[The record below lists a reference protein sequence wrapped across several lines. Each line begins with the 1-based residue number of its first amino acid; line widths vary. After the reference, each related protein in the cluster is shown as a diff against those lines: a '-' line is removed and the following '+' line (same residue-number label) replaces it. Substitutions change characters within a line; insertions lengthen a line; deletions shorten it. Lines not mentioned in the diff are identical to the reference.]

1 MYSKIALR
9 NVKKSYKDYFIYF
22 ITLTFSVALFYIFG
36 SFEQQSSIL
45 NMTAGQGQAVQA
57 LVTTMNVM
65 SAIISVV
72 FAFLILYA
80 NNFLIRR
87 RKKELGIYTIL
98 GMPKRILSRILIYE
112 TLYIGIVSLVS
123 GLILGY
129 IGSQLTAIMSAKV
142 LDASVSYHFVFSM
155 KATIKT
161 VVSFA
166 FIFVIVMFFNGRV
179 LNKISLIDLLRAER
193 KNETSNAKHAVLIFI
208 SGVILL
214 VIAYLWALK
223 PLHLII
229 FMPLIIALGSFATF
243 TIFKSFAGFML
254 KFTQVNIR
262 IYFKNLNLFVFRQV
276 ASKVNT
282 TYKMMSVVSLLLLFG
297 IATLA
302 TGFNLNSV
310 MGEQVKRNTPFDY
323 SLVVASQSTHRDE
336 DLEFFLGQQDRDAY
350 ASMNIYNTE
359 FESDVIDSLFK
370 NQEAASN
377 RFHPRLYLADISDYN
392 AIRAMHQLGSISLND
407 DYVYIYGQDQKSDT
421 MRLNYKTDLDY
432 SKQLNLGSKAL
443 TAVDGSDV
451 TDVSLKNGDFGDTVI
466 FMNTATLQSVTR
478 ETSNPVTMSTIHN
491 FNQADALEFKA
502 SVDQELIH
510 LGYDLDD
517 VISIASQELYE
528 SLLGIELVFTYIGLY
543 LGVVFLISSGVIL
556 ALQQLSEANDN
567 QQRYRVL
574 SKIGASDVMMDQS
587 IFKQNALYFFI
598 PLAIALIHSYIGIR
612 AVNINLDLMGLKAT
626 SLIPTILTVSG
637 VLIIY
642 LIYFIA
648 TYKGS
653 KSIIKGN

>member
-87 RKKELGIYTIL
+87 RKKELGIYTLL

-129 IGSQLTAIMSAKV
+129 IGSQLTAIMRAKV

-166 FIFVIVMFFNGRV
+166 LIFVIVMFFNGRV

-254 KFTQVNIR
+254 KFTQVNKR

-370 NQEAASN
+370 NQEGASN

-466 FMNTATLQSVTR
+466 FMNTATLQSVIR
-478 ETSNPVTMSTIHN
+478 ETSDPMTMSTIHN

-502 SVDQELIH
+502 SVDQELVH

-626 SLIPTILTVSG
+626 S
-637 VLIIY
+637 
-642 LIYFIA
+642 
-648 TYKGS
+648 
-653 KSIIKGN
+653 

>member
-87 RKKELGIYTIL
+87 RKKELGIYTLL

-166 FIFVIVMFFNGRV
+166 LIFVIVMFFNGRV

-243 TIFKSFAGFML
+243 TIFKSFAGFMV
-254 KFTQVNIR
+254 KFTQVNKR

-392 AIRAMHQLGSISLND
+392 AIRAMHQLSSISLND

-466 FMNTATLQSVTR
+466 FMNTATLQSVIR

-642 LIYFIA
+642 FIYFIA